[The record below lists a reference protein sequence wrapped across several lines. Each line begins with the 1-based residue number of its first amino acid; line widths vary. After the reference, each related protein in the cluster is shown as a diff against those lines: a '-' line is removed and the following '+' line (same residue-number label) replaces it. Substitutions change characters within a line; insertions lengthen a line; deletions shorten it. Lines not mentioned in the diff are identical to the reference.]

1 MSFESHFYFL
11 DISKIQS
18 NQLVEHRAAKV
29 ALLQANLHEVE
40 QKIKK
45 EQSVM
50 AEVQK
55 AMPVKIERSNAND
68 GVASAAIAEAI
79 DALQFFYSIDSN
91 SNGHEGTN
99 NCHLWSPARFFN
111 IFFRRTDAY
120 EKLWERLQDIFA
132 NIPNYILWNNLLKQK
147 ETQLMTIDV
156 MSKQNVSK
164 MLEVDN
170 GTGIN
175 AAGFKTAISK
185 LYAEHIRLELNKRAL
200 QSEKESLTSDYVS
213 SYESFVEDLRAK
225 YAMFNN
231 NDIDDDLLHDY
242 MQQSSMSCYMQAQIE
257 YLQKSIEKL
266 DEEISRQNEIQQDH
280 QLMNN
285 SLRCTYEEFET
296 LYCKMLEDMN
306 ALNSVRAKL
315 ELNESQLRYLVQSK
329 NEQLTLGIGGG
340 GGRLNSS
347 SATSSSFNSSNDSV
361 LSSTKLDC
369 FDNTMLMR

>member
-1 MSFESHFYFL
+1 
-11 DISKIQS
+11 
-18 NQLVEHRAAKV
+18 
-29 ALLQANLHEVE
+29 
-40 QKIKK
+40 
-45 EQSVM
+45 
-50 AEVQK
+50 
-55 AMPVKIERSNAND
+55 
-68 GVASAAIAEAI
+68 
-79 DALQFFYSIDSN
+79 
-91 SNGHEGTN
+91 
-99 NCHLWSPARFFN
+99 
-111 IFFRRTDAY
+111 
-120 EKLWERLQDIFA
+120 
-132 NIPNYILWNNLLKQK
+132 
-147 ETQLMTIDV
+147 MTIDV

-329 NEQLTLGIGGG
+329 NEQLTLGSGGG

>member
-1 MSFESHFYFL
+1 
-11 DISKIQS
+11 
-18 NQLVEHRAAKV
+18 
-29 ALLQANLHEVE
+29 
-40 QKIKK
+40 
-45 EQSVM
+45 
-50 AEVQK
+50 
-55 AMPVKIERSNAND
+55 
-68 GVASAAIAEAI
+68 
-79 DALQFFYSIDSN
+79 
-91 SNGHEGTN
+91 
-99 NCHLWSPARFFN
+99 
-111 IFFRRTDAY
+111 
-120 EKLWERLQDIFA
+120 
-132 NIPNYILWNNLLKQK
+132 
-147 ETQLMTIDV
+147 MTIEV

-200 QSEKESLTSDYVS
+200 TNEKEGLTSDYVN
-213 SYESFVEDLRAK
+213 SYEAFVEDLRAK

-242 MQQSSMSCYMQAQIE
+242 MEQSSMSCYMQAQIE

-266 DEEISRQNEIQQDH
+266 DEEISRQKEIQQDH
-280 QLMNN
+280 QLMSN
-285 SLRCTYEEFET
+285 SLQCTYEEFES
-296 LYCKMLEDMN
+296 LYCQMLGDMN

-329 NEQLTLGIGGG
+329 NEQLTLGGV
-340 GGRLNSS
+340 GRLNSS
-347 SATSSSFNSSNDSV
+347 IATSSSFNSSNDSV